1 MLRPVNIL
9 RIVLFKSIVI
19 YKTFGAST
27 RPHTQAY
34 GLCKNDYMELL
45 IKVLSRFMC
54 FFTAMGV
61 IYIHVSPW
69 HDLTWFT
76 KA

>member
-1 MLRPVNIL
+1 VLHPVNIL
-9 RIVLFKSIVI
+9 RIVLFKSIAM
-19 YKTFGAST
+19 YKKFNAN
-27 RPHTQAY
+27 TQPRTQKY

-45 IKVLSRFMC
+45 IKVLSRFMS

-61 IYIHVSPW
+61 IYIHASTW